1 MTENSTTTQRERN
14 IFYLEIEIQQAHNR
28 LTHIHHRTA
37 TELETDLRK
46 LAHLQQELTTLKG
59 RSDG

>member
-1 MTENSTTTQRERN
+1 MTENSTTTQRERE

-28 LTHIHHRTA
+28 LSYIHHLTA
-37 TELETDLRK
+37 EQIETEQRK
-46 LAHLQQELTTLKG
+46 LTSLQQDLTELKG